1 MLSRIFKKT
10 TPIRLGRWAVT
21 NDVNVQ
27 EYRINWANHDH
38 CGSEICEKKF
48 TKEKKEKK
56 EKKTKVNMAPFD
68 ELLPFCI

>member
-38 CGSEICEKKF
+38 CGSEVCEKLLEK
-48 TKEKKEKK
+48 KSEKKEKK
-56 EKKTKVNMAPFD
+56 REKDVD
-68 ELLPFCI
+68 YYLPYCL